1 MSRLI
6 VVWGSPQSGKTTLAV
21 KLALALY
28 ERYKSTVIL
37 LHTDMET
44 PVLPVLFANRKADEL
59 YSAGVPLSQTEVTK
73 DEVIRAMN
81 TVKGKQ
87 NFTLLG
93 FKDGE
98 NADTYPK
105 FDEPR
110 IGSLISILKELAD
123 FVLVDCVSGRGNLLS
138 DTALEKADQ
147 TLRLAT
153 PDLRCMSFYASQAPL
168 YADPKYRFSEQ
179 AQGLALTQADI
190 YLPVEDVKQ
199 YLKEVSFT
207 LPYCRELRQQ
217 MEDGTLLH
225 GVRDKKYRAKL
236 QALADRMAQT

>member
-6 VVWGSPQSGKTTLAV
+6 AVWGSPQSGKTTLSV

-44 PVLPVLFANRKADEL
+44 PVLPVILASRKADEL
-59 YSAGVPLSQTEVTK
+59 YSVGVPLSQTEVTK

-87 NFTLLG
+87 NFALLG

-98 NADTYPK
+98 NADTYPR
-105 FDEPR
+105 FGGQR
-110 IGSLISILKELAD
+110 IGSLFQVLADLAD
-123 FVLVDCVSGRGNLLS
+123 FVVADCVSSRGNLLS

-168 YADPKYRFSEQ
+168 YADPKYRLSEQ
-179 AQGLALTQADI
+179 AQGLTLTQADI

-225 GVRDKKYRAKL
+225 GVGDKKYRAKL
-236 QALADRMAQT
+236 QALAERMTQA